1 MAATNFCSLDSGG
14 STEEFPIFSC
24 SVAVLLICGFV
35 SLATLSTS
43 FFDISS
49 CLFASFS
56 SCLTGGPAPPL
67 LPRKPPP
74 SRFIQPSLAFAFF
87 APLRCISSSA
97 CKGGNLVFLDCPP
110 IQPGC
115 VQRCSFDRGGTTR
128 GLQGPDTGKSCIWFQ
143 RVTSSTKDW
152 QFFSP
157 RNMACSSLPGTSV
170 AHEAAEIH
178 KASNLI

>member
-1 MAATNFCSLDSGG
+1 MAATNFCSLESGG

-35 SLATLSTS
+35 SLAPLSTS

-56 SCLTGGPAPPL
+56 SCLTGGPAPLL
-67 LPRKPPP
+67 LPGKP

-143 RVTSSTKDW
+143 RVTSSTKD
-152 QFFSP
+152 
-157 RNMACSSLPGTSV
+157 
-170 AHEAAEIH
+170 
-178 KASNLI
+178 